1 MDFDFS
7 DLEDVVEKVLVLDLE
22 TTVQYLGTKTDN
34 SPFNPDNRCVSAHF
48 AMMDEKGGLEDVTNL
63 VFHHVEKAVPDSP
76 AALTAALAAADVMVA
91 HNAKFDCLWL
101 TQMGFTLPK
110 RIYCTMIGEYILA
123 KGQSTVLKLSAI
135 AEAREVSLKKSD
147 LIDHMFKVEKKGFE
161 VMPLD
166 TVLEYAEADVVSCG
180 EIYQSQLEDYAKES
194 NQGLWPT
201 VILMNEMLIFL
212 LDMETNGI
220 KVDMDALHKVE
231 TEFAAEKL
239 QLTRRLSE
247 IIEEVMGDTPINLNS
262 GADMSAV
269 IYSRRVVDRDI
280 HKQTFNI
287 GVDYT
292 GRKLYPPRMTPAQF
306 TQAVKLTTFV
316 VNRTTAE
323 HCTTCNGRGS
333 IQKIKKDGTPW
344 KIRTKCVVCVGIG
357 AVYRDNGKIAGL
369 KLTPRTVGDAS
380 INGFKTD
387 KDTISSLVS
396 QATAK
401 GNLLAVEFLTK
412 SSRLNA
418 VTTYLDSFVKGIQ
431 TWTRPDGLLHSN
443 FNQCITATG
452 RLSSSNPNFQNQ
464 PKRGFPIR
472 RAVVS
477 RFVGGKIVEADYAGL
492 EFRVAGELSRDPQ
505 IIEDILNGK
514 DTHKQTASI
523 IHQCSMDEISK
534 DQRQRAKEYTF
545 APLYGGKGSGEP
557 PHIRKYFEEFFEIY
571 SGLKSYQGELMDGVV
586 RTGTVTV
593 PSGRQYYWKNA
604 KRLRSG
610 RVSNATQVVNYPVQ
624 GFATADIVPLACIR
638 ALRMFREHN
647 VLSKM
652 ILTVHDSIVIDLHP
666 TEHELVLRLIQDSMV
681 NVTDELLTRFNYT
694 TVVPLDIEASIGDN
708 WLDQDEIELPS
719 AS

>member
-34 SPFNPDNRCVSAHF
+34 SPFNPDNKCVSAHF
-48 AMMDEKGGLEDVTNL
+48 AMMDERGKLDDVTNL
-63 VFHHVEKAVPDSP
+63 VFHHVEKDVPDSP
-76 AALTAALAAADVMVA
+76 AALKAALDSADVLVA

-123 KGQSTVLKLSAI
+123 KGQNTVLKLSAI
-135 AEAREVSLKKSD
+135 AEARDVALKKSD

-180 EIYQSQLEDYAKES
+180 EIYQSQLDDYAEES
-194 NQGLWPT
+194 NQGLWPVVT
-201 VILMNEMLIFL
+201 LMNEMLVFL
-212 LDMETNGI
+212 MDIETNGI
-220 KVDMDALHKVE
+220 KVDMDALQKVE

-269 IYSRRVVDRDI
+269 IYSRRVVDRDS

-287 GVDYT
+287 GVDFT
-292 GRKLYPPRMTPAQF
+292 GRKLYPPRMSPSQF
-306 TQAVKLTTFV
+306 TNAVKLTTFV

-323 HCTTCNGRGS
+323 HCNTCNGRGS

-344 KIRTKCVVCVGIG
+344 KIRTKCVTCAGVG
-357 AVYRDNGKIAGL
+357 AVYRDNGKVAGL
-369 KLTPRTVGDAS
+369 KLLPRTVGDAS

-387 KDTISSLVS
+387 KDTIKGLIS
-396 QATAK
+396 QATEK
-401 GNLLAVEFLTK
+401 GNLIAIEFLTK

-431 TWTRPDGLLHSN
+431 VWTRPDGFLHSN

-477 RFVGGKIVEADYAGL
+477 RFAGGKIVEADYSGL
-492 EFRVAGELSRDPQ
+492 EFRVAGELSGDPQ

-523 IHQCSMDEISK
+523 IHQCSMDEITK
-534 DQRQRAKEYTF
+534 DQRQDAKKYTF
-545 APLYGGKGSGEP
+545 APLYGGQGSGEP

-571 SGLKSYQGELMDGVV
+571 SGLKEYQGKLMDGVV

-624 GFATADIVPLACIR
+624 GFATADIVPLSCIR
-638 ALRMFREHN
+638 ALRLFREHN

-666 TEHELVLRLIQDSMV
+666 DEHELVLGLVQDAMV
-681 NVTDELLTRFNYT
+681 NVTEELSTRFNYT
-694 TVVPLDIEASIGDN
+694 TVLPLDIEASIGDN
-708 WLDQDEIELPS
+708 WLDQAEIELPT
-719 AS
+719 AA